1 MTMISTAPLLLV
13 RYGWTDDVLLLLL
26 MLIVQK
32 VLLLLLLLLLLFP
45 TNLLLLVCLLVSV
58 LRTLVEV
65 EIARER
71 ERVHIGSI

>member
-32 VLLLLLLLLLLFP
+32 VLLLLLLLLFS
-45 TNLLLLVCLLVSV
+45 TNLLLLVSLLVSV

-71 ERVHIGSI
+71 ERVHIGSK

>member
-32 VLLLLLLLLLLFP
+32 VLLLLLLLLFP
-45 TNLLLLVCLLVSV
+45 TNLLLVSLLVSV

-71 ERVHIGSI
+71 ERVHIGSK

>member
-1 MTMISTAPLLLV
+1 MISTAPLLLV

-32 VLLLLLLLLLLFP
+32 VLLLLLLLLFP
-45 TNLLLLVCLLVSV
+45 TNLLLLVSLLVSV

-65 EIARER
+65 ETARER
-71 ERVHIGSI
+71 ERVHIGSK

>member
-13 RYGWTDDVLLLLL
+13 RYGWTDVVLLLLL

-32 VLLLLLLLLLLFP
+32 VLLLLLLLLFP
-45 TNLLLLVCLLVSV
+45 TNLLLLVSLLVSV

-71 ERVHIGSI
+71 ERVHIGSK

>member
-32 VLLLLLLLLLLFP
+32 VLLLLLLLFP
-45 TNLLLLVCLLVSV
+45 TNLLLLVSLLVSV

-71 ERVHIGSI
+71 ERVHIGNK

>member
-1 MTMISTAPLLLV
+1 MISTAPLLLV

-32 VLLLLLLLLLLFP
+32 VLLLLLLLLFP
-45 TNLLLLVCLLVSV
+45 TNLLLLVSLLVSV

-71 ERVHIGSI
+71 ERVHIGSK

>member
-1 MTMISTAPLLLV
+1 MISTAPLLLV

-32 VLLLLLLLLLLFP
+32 VLLLLLLLLFP
-45 TNLLLLVCLLVSV
+45 TNLLLLVSLLVSV

-71 ERVHIGSI
+71 ERVHIGNK

>member
-32 VLLLLLLLLLLFP
+32 VLLLLLLLLFP
-45 TNLLLLVCLLVSV
+45 TNLLLLVSLLVSV

-71 ERVHIGSI
+71 ERVHIGSK